1 MQLLKQSRGNATATA
16 VSGWEL
22 FYVVASTMPPSKE
35 FVGLV
40 SEFVHT
46 VAHHDAEVNQAVK
59 AMANQTWTAL
69 KRSVKAG
76 TRRTVRNHLG
86 DL

>member
-16 VSGWEL
+16 ESGWEL

-46 VAHHDAEVNQAVK
+46 VAHTDAEVNKAVQN
-59 AMANQTWTAL
+59 MAKQTWRAL

-76 TRRTVRNHLG
+76 CRRTVSDYLG
-86 DL
+86 